1 MAFDLNTIN
10 HSSDNTTTTNWVL
23 SNCYQYGFIL
33 RYPKGKTGET
43 GYKYEWWHLRYV
55 GVDFAT
61 QLYNGGNWI
70 TMENYFGITSQYN
83 Y

>member
-1 MAFDLNTIN
+1 MTIKIEN
-10 HSSDNTTTTNWVL
+10 
-23 SNCYQYGFIL
+23 YIIIL
-33 RYPKGKTGET
+33 RYTKNGVSET

-70 TMENYFGITSQYN
+70 TMESYFGITSEYS